1 MPKSIHC
8 RQTNASSSGCY
19 FCTLA
24 TEIPLHTTVLPAFPV
39 SFPGASSLRDRDLCW
54 AQRVHHT
61 ALPLDIPPQR
71 LPHKQQQFKTHSTF
85 VPNPKR
91 LPSSRRIET
100 TAATAGQLSS
110 AEFSLWPRWFRYGP
124 RGYRQWF
131 PGPRPRRRAT
141 GYIERDLVSRVTKTQ
156 VYCRFMGIALLL
168 NGAGAI
174 AEAAPSARRRRCA
187 KRNSRVRTLHS
198 YFIHRRGRYQR
209 DRCDRR

>member
-1 MPKSIHC
+1 MWRPDGLDRTTYRGPDQAPSSATNPGSLKCRSRFIVAKPTLLQAGATSVPSPPKFRYTLLSC
-8 RQTNASSSGCY
+8 RLFLCPS
-19 FCTLA
+19 
-24 TEIPLHTTVLPAFPV
+24 
-39 SFPGASSLRDRDLCW
+39 PGASSLRDRDLCW

-124 RGYRQWF
+124 RGYRKVSAITAAL
-131 PGPRPRRRAT
+131 PNGVSGSKGPRSSVRPR
-141 GYIERDLVSRVTKTQ
+141 G
-156 VYCRFMGIALLL
+156 
-168 NGAGAI
+168 N
-174 AEAAPSARRRRCA
+174 AAPRFRPGYGG
-187 KRNSRVRTLHS
+187 NPPQVV
-198 YFIHRRGRYQR
+198 
-209 DRCDRR
+209 

>member
-1 MPKSIHC
+1 MWRPDGLDRTTYRGPDQAPSSATNPGSLKCRSRFIVAKPTLLQAGATSVPSPPKFRYTLLSC
-8 RQTNASSSGCY
+8 RLFLCPS
-19 FCTLA
+19 
-24 TEIPLHTTVLPAFPV
+24 
-39 SFPGASSLRDRDLCW
+39 PGASSLRDRDLCW

-124 RGYRQWF
+124 RGSRGYR
-131 PGPRPRRRAT
+131 R
-141 GYIERDLVSRVTKTQ
+141 S
-156 VYCRFMGIALLL
+156 
-168 NGAGAI
+168 
-174 AEAAPSARRRRCA
+174 AASI
-187 KRNSRVRTLHS
+187 RVRS
-198 YFIHRRGRYQR
+198 GF
-209 DRCDRR
+209 D